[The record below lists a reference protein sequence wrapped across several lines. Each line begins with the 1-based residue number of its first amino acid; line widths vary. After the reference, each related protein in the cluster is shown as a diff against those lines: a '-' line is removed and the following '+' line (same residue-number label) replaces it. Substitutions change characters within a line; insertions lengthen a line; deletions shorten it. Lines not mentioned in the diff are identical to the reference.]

1 MTFLATLAKA
11 TGDVFII
18 KIIFY
23 EFFLLERY
31 RKSRTH
37 GNILKRSSP
46 SRFSSKVGK
55 FNHGRAY
62 EFRFAA
68 LNVNIEIETAGG
80 KRGNALW
87 RCLRSQI
94 SGGEF
99 TADR

>member
-1 MTFLATLAKA
+1 M
-11 TGDVFII
+11 
-18 KIIFY
+18 
-23 EFFLLERY
+23 
-31 RKSRTH
+31 H

-46 SRFSSKVGK
+46 SRSFSQVGK

-99 TADR
+99 TADL